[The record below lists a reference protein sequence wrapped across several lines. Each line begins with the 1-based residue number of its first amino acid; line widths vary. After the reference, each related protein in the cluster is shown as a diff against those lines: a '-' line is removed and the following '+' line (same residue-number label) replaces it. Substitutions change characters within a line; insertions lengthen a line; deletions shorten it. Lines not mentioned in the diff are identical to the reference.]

1 MHQYQLNMVQIGG
14 SIDIGGSIHIGGSM
28 HVGRFANVNID
39 NILSARLKRRLTGLE
54 KQAIQNSDSTDWL
67 FSENICC
74 FTEPR
79 SLPKDRL
86 NQNLECAELE
96 FAFCKNRHFISTQ
109 QCMS

>member
-1 MHQYQLNMVQIGG
+1 MHQYQLNMV
-14 SIDIGGSIHIGGSM
+14 HIGGSM
-28 HVGRFANVNID
+28 HIGRFANVNID
-39 NILSARLKRRLTGLE
+39 NILSARLKRRLTDLE

-86 NQNLECAELE
+86 NQDLECTELE
-96 FAFCKNRHFISTQ
+96 FAFCKIRHFISTRCVSSDFISTQ

>member
-1 MHQYQLNMVQIGG
+1 MHQYQLNMV
-14 SIDIGGSIHIGGSM
+14 HIGGSM
-28 HVGRFANVNID
+28 HIGRFANVNID

-79 SLPKDRL
+79 SLPKAQPRL
-86 NQNLECAELE
+86 GV
-96 FAFCKNRHFISTQ
+96 H
-109 QCMS
+109 